1 MPADT
6 PTDRPIDRLLAIMAR
21 LRDPVGGCPWDV
33 EQSFRTV
40 APHTIEEAYEVADAI
55 ERDDL
60 PALRDELG
68 DLLFQVV
75 FHSRIAEERG
85 AFDFEAVA
93 QAISDKMLRRH
104 PHVFGE
110 ARVAD
115 AAAQTVRWEEH
126 KAAERAAEAAAE
138 GRAPSALDG
147 VIRGLPGLTRALK
160 LQKRAARVGFDWT
173 ETIDILDK
181 IEEEVGELRVELR
194 AAADAPGRGPAHDRV
209 ADELGDLLFV
219 LVNLARRLEV
229 DPEGAI
235 RGANAKFER
244 RFHRIEA
251 LLALQSRT
259 PAEASLEEMEA
270 LWQQA
275 KREERAGV
283 GGIYNN
289 GVGGIYNNGV
299 GGIYNNIEEAPAP

>member
-6 PTDRPIDRLLAIMAR
+6 PSDRQIDRLLAIMAR

-33 EQSFRTV
+33 EQSFRSV

-104 PHVFGE
+104 PHVFGPHVFDD

-115 AAAQTVRWEEH
+115 AATQTVRWEEH
-126 KAAERAAEAAAE
+126 KAAERAAEAAAD

-194 AAADAPGRGPAHDRV
+194 AVADAPGRGPAHDRV

-251 LLALQSRT
+251 LLALQNRT
-259 PAEASLEEMEA
+259 PAEAGLEEMEA

-283 GGIYNN
+283 GGR
-289 GVGGIYNNGV
+289 
-299 GGIYNNIEEAPAP
+299 YNNIEEAPAP

>member
-1 MPADT
+1 MASDSPSAR
-6 PTDRPIDRLLAIMAR
+6 PLDRLPLDRLPLDRLLAIMAR
-21 LRDPVGGCPWDV
+21 LRDPVNGCPWDV

-55 ERDDL
+55 ERDDM
-60 PALRDELG
+60 PELRDELG

-93 QAISDKMLRRH
+93 TAISDKMIRRH

-110 ARVAD
+110 TRVAD
-115 AAAQTVRWEEH
+115 VAAQTVRWEEH
-126 KAAERAAEAAAE
+126 KAAERAAEAAAA

-194 AAADAPGRGPAHDRV
+194 AAAGSTGQGPAHVRV

-251 LLALQSRT
+251 LLALQGRT
-259 PAEASLEEMEA
+259 PTDATLEEMEA

-275 KREERAGV
+275 KREER
-283 GGIYNN
+283 
-289 GVGGIYNNGV
+289 
-299 GGIYNNIEEAPAP
+299 EPPAP

>member
-1 MPADT
+1 M
-6 PTDRPIDRLLAIMAR
+6 PTDAPPAHAPQAQRQIDRLLAIMAR
-21 LRDPVGGCPWDV
+21 LRDPVTGCPWDI

-40 APHTIEEAYEVADAI
+40 APHTIEESYEVADAI
-55 ERDDL
+55 ERADL

-75 FHSRIAEERG
+75 FHAQIAHEAG

-93 QAISDKMLRRH
+93 EAISDKMIRRH
-104 PHVFGE
+104 PHVFGTLQI
-110 ARVAD
+110 AD
-115 AAAQTVRWEEH
+115 AAAQTVRWEEQ
-126 KAAERAAEAAAE
+126 KAAERAAGAAAE
-138 GRAPSALDG
+138 GRSPSALDG

-194 AAADAPGRGPAHDRV
+194 AAAGSTVRGPAHDRV

-244 RFHRIEA
+244 RFQRIEA
-251 LLALQSRT
+251 LLARQGRAPSD
-259 PAEASLEEMEA
+259 ASLEEMEA

-275 KREERAGV
+275 KREERG
-283 GGIYNN
+283 
-289 GVGGIYNNGV
+289 
-299 GGIYNNIEEAPAP
+299 EQS